1 MASKFG
7 GKYTLGLGILSTGIF
22 TVITPWVITS
32 TGGDWRWVVALRVAE
47 GLGEVGVVFVK
58 YLYRIIFDSKV
69 KIIIKM
75 TIIMLMYCRQF
86 ENNYSTV

>member
-47 GLGEVGVVFVK
+47 GLGEVGVVLMR
-58 YLYRIIFDSKV
+58 YLY
-69 KIIIKM
+69 KIIKVAM
-75 TIIMLMYCRQF
+75 VQDCRAEIIVKVRLIMKITLQ
-86 ENNYSTV
+86 

>member
-47 GLGEVGVVFVK
+47 GLGEVGVALMR
-58 YLYRIIFDSKV
+58 YLYKIIKVARVQDSKAEIIV
-69 KIIIKM
+69 KVRL
-75 TIIMLMYCRQF
+75 IMKITLQ
-86 ENNYSTV
+86 

>member
-32 TGGDWRWVVALRVAE
+32 TGGDWRWVVALRVVE
-47 GLGEVGVVFVK
+47 GLGEVDTVVLS
-58 YLYRIIFDSKV
+58 LYKV
-69 KIIIKM
+69 IKVA
-75 TIIMLMYCRQF
+75 R
-86 ENNYSTV
+86 V